1 MYLFLSI
8 LMLSCAQFGS
18 QVFLPALPQIAEQF
32 ALSNTDAQQ
41 IIMLY
46 AIGFGLSQ
54 LLYGPWSD
62 VAGRRK
68 VFLFGQLLFIGGSL
82 CCAMA
87 TSPTML
93 AIGRILQGLGAGAPL
108 IVSRTILGDLLIGDK
123 LKQAFASMAIAASV
137 ITVFS
142 PLLGG
147 WLATNAGWQYL
158 FGFVSLYLA
167 LTWVIGF
174 KLLPAGSG
182 ARGSV
187 SVLKILKEYSSLI
200 FDARFLC
207 PASFKWLP
215 NLLFMCTVTFF
226 PFEFQ
231 QKFSLSA
238 EQYGFYISI
247 TMGGLVLGTVL
258 VKMLQ
263 KHWGYHSILALFWP
277 LLLLSS
283 LCFYLLPFTLFNA
296 LLSYSL
302 FLICGGAFYTCCL
315 QLIIEPF
322 RQQAGTVNALSG
334 AIDMFGCALL
344 AMLINKYWI
353 VDSQSL
359 GMLFLLVTGSL
370 AVSWWLM
377 YRQIKRGPK
386 RPRNPVFNPK
396 QCARVESDI

>member
-18 QVFLPALPQIAEQF
+18 QIFLPALPQIAEQF
-32 ALSNTDAQQ
+32 SLSNTDTQQ

-62 VAGRRK
+62 IAGRRK
-68 VFLFGQLLFIGGSL
+68 IFLFGQLLFIAGSL

-87 TSPTML
+87 SSPTML

-108 IVSRTILGDLLIGDK
+108 IVSRTILGDMLIADK

-137 ITVFS
+137 ITVIT
-142 PLLGG
+142 PVLGG
-147 WLATNAGWQYL
+147 WLTTNSSWQYL
-158 FGFVSLYLA
+158 FGLVSLYLT
-167 LTWVIGF
+167 LCWVIGF
-174 KLLPAGSG
+174 KLLPAGTG
-182 ARGSV
+182 TGNSV
-187 SVLKILKEYSSLI
+187 SVGKILKEYCALI
-200 FDARFLC
+200 TDARFLC

-215 NLLFMCTVTFF
+215 NLLFMSSVTFF

-238 EQYGFYISI
+238 EQYGFYISL

-258 VKMLQ
+258 VKVAQ
-263 KHWGYHSILALFWP
+263 KYWDYHSILALFWP

-283 LCFYLLPFTLFNA
+283 LCFYFLPFTLFNA
-296 LLSYSL
+296 LLSYSI

-344 AMLINKYWI
+344 AMLINKYWL

-359 GMLFLLVTGSL
+359 GLLFLLVTALL

-377 YRQIKRGPK
+377 YTQKKRGLK
-386 RPRNPVFNPK
+386 QHSTAVFNTK
-396 QCARVESDI
+396 LRA

>member
-1 MYLFLSI
+1 MHLFLAI

-18 QVFLPALPQIAEQF
+18 QIFLPALPQIAEQF
-32 ALSNTDAQQ
+32 SLSNTDTQQ

-62 VAGRRK
+62 IAGRRK
-68 VFLFGQLLFIGGSL
+68 IFLLGQLLFIIGSL

-87 TSPTML
+87 TSATML

-108 IVSRTILGDLLIGDK
+108 IVSRTILGDVLIGDK

-137 ITVFS
+137 ITVIT
-142 PLLGG
+142 PTLGG
-147 WLATNAGWQYL
+147 WLTTNTSWQLL
-158 FGFVSLYLA
+158 FSLVSLYLA
-167 LTWVIGF
+167 LTWLIGF
-174 KLLPAGSG
+174 KLLPAQTS
-182 ARGSV
+182 RKKSKSV
-187 SVLKILKEYSSLI
+187 TKILKEYSVLVTN
-200 FDARFLC
+200 ARFLC

-231 QKFSLSA
+231 KQFALSA

-258 VKMLQ
+258 VKIAQ
-263 KHWGYHSILALFWP
+263 KHWHYHSILALFWP

-283 LCFYLLPFTLFNA
+283 LGFYFLPFTLVNA

-334 AIDMFGCALL
+334 AVDMFGCALL
-344 AMLINKYWI
+344 AMFINKYWL

-359 GMLFLLVTGSL
+359 GLLFLLVTGLL
-370 AVSWWLM
+370 AISWWLM
-377 YRQIKRGPK
+377 YAEKKQGIKQHIDA
-386 RPRNPVFNPK
+386 VFNAK
-396 QCARVESDI
+396 QCA